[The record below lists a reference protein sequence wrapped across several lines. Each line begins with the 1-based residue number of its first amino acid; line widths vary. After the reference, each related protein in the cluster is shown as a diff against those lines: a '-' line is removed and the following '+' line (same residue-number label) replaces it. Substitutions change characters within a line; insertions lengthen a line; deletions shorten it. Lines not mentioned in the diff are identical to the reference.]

1 MRPRTLSPWSGRSL
15 AAAAAVLVLL
25 CAGGCG
31 EEKVYT
37 SGLIRGARAAE
48 TQDTRQKLEL
58 IGTALERYAMD
69 HSGYPQASNL
79 EEAEAALS
87 PGYLRSLP
95 RRDGW
100 GRPLRFT
107 SGPESFSLRSD
118 GQDGQP
124 GTADDLGRDAGGRV
138 GAPAP

>member
-1 MRPRTLSPWSGRSL
+1 MRPPILPATSGRSP
-15 AAAAAVLVLL
+15 AAAALLALL

-37 SGLIRGARAAE
+37 SGLIQGARAAE
-48 TQDTRQKLEL
+48 TQDTRQKLET
-58 IGTALERYAMD
+58 IGAALERYAMD
-69 HSGYPQASNL
+69 HSGYPQASSL
-79 EEAEAALS
+79 EEAEAALA

-100 GRPLRFT
+100 GRPLRLT
-107 SGPESFSLRSD
+107 SQPESFSLRSD

-124 GTADDLGRDAGGRV
+124 GTADDLGRESGGRV
-138 GAPAP
+138 GAPVP

>member
-1 MRPRTLSPWSGRSL
+1 MPSSRSL
-15 AAAAAVLVLL
+15 AAAALALL

-48 TQDTRQKLEL
+48 AQDTRQKLEM
-58 IGTALERYAMD
+58 IGSALERYAVD
-69 HSGYPQASNL
+69 HSGYPQASSL
-79 EEAEAALS
+79 DEAEAALS
-87 PGYLRSLP
+87 PDYLRTLP

-100 GRPLRFT
+100 GRPLRFAST
-107 SGPESFSLRSD
+107 PESFSLRSD

-124 GTADDLGRDAGGRV
+124 GTADDLGRESGGRV